1 MAKKK
6 PAKPQAPIR
15 KDPNDYNPITI
26 SQFKIEKAVEDDKK
40 VRPKQVFVDYKEPQR
55 QGSTG
60 EKSTKKKVIKGKGKG
75 TSRAKGKGK

>member
-26 SQFKIEKAVEDDKK
+26 SQFKMEKAVEDDKK
-40 VRPKQVFVDYKEPQR
+40 VRPKQVFVDYKEP
-55 QGSTG
+55 
-60 EKSTKKKVIKGKGKG
+60 EKSTKKKVIKGKGKV
-75 TSRAKGKGK
+75 KGKVKGK